1 MGAQIST
8 VYGEDPAVQ
17 IAEYAKVSGVTK
29 IVLGR
34 TNHSQ
39 NLLFRRKSLA
49 DKLTELAENMDI
61 YIIPDTQPLYKKK
74 PVLAHDDEPW
84 FRWPDLLK
92 TLLVIVLA
100 TLVGCISFAAGLRD
114 ANIITVYIL
123 GVLITA
129 IWTRGHL
136 FGALASLLSVF
147 AFNFFFTV
155 PRFTLQATDPDY
167 PVTFLI
173 MLTAS
178 VLSSTLAIRVKKQAR
193 QAAQKAYY
201 TELLM
206 NSSQKLQQGR
216 DEQEIIGLAAEQL
229 SILLERPVL
238 FALAGSQEPP
248 RFDVRPAEQAKEI
261 LPSLTKEEQGVAD
274 WVVKNNKR
282 AGATTT
288 TLSHAQNL
296 YMTVRGVQG
305 VMGWSASPPS
315 SIPLWMSLKRT

>member
-1 MGAQIST
+1 M
-8 VYGEDPAVQ
+8 
-17 IAEYAKVSGVTK
+17 
-29 IVLGR
+29 
-34 TNHSQ
+34 
-39 NLLFRRKSLA
+39 
-49 DKLTELAENMDI
+49 
-61 YIIPDTQPLYKKK
+61 
-74 PVLAHDDEPW
+74 
-84 FRWPDLLK
+84 
-92 TLLVIVLA
+92 A
-100 TLVGCISFAAGLRD
+100 TLVGCIFFAAGLRD

-216 DEQEIIGLAAEQL
+216 DEQEINISA
-229 SILLERPVL
+229 RC
-238 FALAGSQEPP
+238 
-248 RFDVRPAEQAKEI
+248 
-261 LPSLTKEEQGVAD
+261 
-274 WVVKNNKR
+274 
-282 AGATTT
+282 
-288 TLSHAQNL
+288 
-296 YMTVRGVQG
+296 TVSFLNARR
-305 VMGWSASPPS
+305 W
-315 SIPLWMSLKRT
+315 

>member
-1 MGAQIST
+1 M
-8 VYGEDPAVQ
+8 Q

-123 GVLITA
+123 GVLHYS
-129 IWTRGHL
+129 HL
-136 FGALASLLSVF
+136 DARASLRLLLASLLSVF